1 MDWPWIGH
9 GLAVEQFL
17 VLRETQ
23 EWLDSRRS
31 CEMNGK
37 LAENSEPRPF
47 ENHQESATRKFN
59 VKGFATRPAAGC
71 EAPGFE
77 LRLLVV

>member
-1 MDWPWIGH
+1 
-9 GLAVEQFL
+9 
-17 VLRETQ
+17 
-23 EWLDSRRS
+23 
-31 CEMNGK
+31 MNGK